1 VFGPGVDAP
10 LVQYE
15 GAGTTSKN
23 WLYANQQ
30 GSVVALANASGATT
44 GSQGYGPFGETR
56 GTPSSRF
63 GYTGQQ
69 YLPPL
74 GLYYYKARMYSPGLG
89 RFLQTDPVG
98 YKDDLNW
105 YAYVGNNPVNL
116 MDPSGMIASLSGSFA
131 SSGSTSAATNVAAQS
146 STGEAKLDAPPFRM
160 PATVVT
166 NQPVMQVAGVIT
178 DPSHYINRVGA
189 GNINSVVGT
198 AVGIALSPGFVGT
211 TQFGMTVN
219 GVNYNVRAFVLPN
232 GNINLGTIHPDDGR
246 HR

>member
-116 MDPSGMIASLSGSFA
+116 TDPTGMIASLSGNFA
-131 SSGSTSAATNVAAQS
+131 NTSSAVAANVAAQS
-146 STGEAKLDAPPFRM
+146 STGVSKLDTPAFSMPTVASKNQAAIQIAGMPFQGAAGAWASAMPGKMPQLRM
-160 PATVVT
+160 Y
-166 NQPVMQVAGVIT
+166 G
-178 DPSHYINRVGA
+178 
-189 GNINSVVGT
+189 
-198 AVGIALSPGFVGT
+198 
-211 TQFGMTVN
+211 
-219 GVNYNVRAFVLPN
+219 PN
-232 GNINLGTIHPDDGR
+232 GAPLVDIDMEAHHGNANPHAHNWEGTSRDNGWPVSILPW
-246 HR
+246 